1 MMDGCGNMLDLDLDE
16 FEERAAIIEYEG
28 GVSRFE
34 AETLAS
40 KAQGYSRH
48 EVMHEIRKRDSEKA
62 RHSGSAGIG
71 HSASNV
77 PGVQLAPKEKTGFM
91 PQRDVQA
98 GRVGLDML
106 ALRMERG

>member
-1 MMDGCGNMLDLDLDE
+1 MLDLDE
-16 FEERAAIIEYEG
+16 FEERAAIMEFDG
-28 GVSRFE
+28 GMSRFE
-34 AETLAS
+34 AETQAA

-62 RHSGSAGIG
+62 RHIGSAGSG
-71 HSASNV
+71 HSANNL
-77 PGVQLAPKEKTGFM
+77 PGVQPTPAQEARSM

-98 GRVGLDML
+98 GRAGLDVL